1 MKLDILMRFF
11 QAAATVNVCRGT
23 KQQKLVQADSSRKM
37 TWMADS
43 PDAHLGVDGAAA
55 WPDRT

>member
-1 MKLDILMRFF
+1 MRFF
-11 QAAATVNVCRGT
+11 QAAATADGGANVFRGT
-23 KQQKLVQADSSRKM
+23 KQQELVQADGSRKM

-43 PDAHLGVDGAAA
+43 PDAHLGVDGAEA